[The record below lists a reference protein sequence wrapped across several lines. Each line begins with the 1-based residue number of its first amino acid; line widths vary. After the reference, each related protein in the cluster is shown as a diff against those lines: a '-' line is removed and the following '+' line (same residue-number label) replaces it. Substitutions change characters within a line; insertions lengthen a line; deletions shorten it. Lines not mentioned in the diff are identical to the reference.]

1 MSQVR
6 LHSTAKSRPLSTLQL
21 TPQSAN
27 TPTWVMGQS
36 LPAEALDS
44 AVPFPCPLPQA
55 PTPPQYTTKR
65 QMGQTQGWWG
75 HHRGWEELSASSR
88 PITSR
93 DLVWLSAVGIVQN
106 KQKLQAES
114 KHFARMKNVDK
125 IQLLH
130 SEKRLRG
137 LLLRQQRS
145 STAWAPTKGLPTS
158 AVPSAQRKSG
168 PGPRAAVVPQ
178 PQQVSDTA

>member
-1 MSQVR
+1 
-6 LHSTAKSRPLSTLQL
+6 
-21 TPQSAN
+21 
-27 TPTWVMGQS
+27 MGQS

-44 AVPFPCPLPQA
+44 AVLFPCPLPQA

-65 QMGQTQGWWG
+65 QKGPTQGWWG
-75 HHRGWEELSASSR
+75 HHKGWEELSASSR

-114 KHFARMKNVDK
+114 KHFAGMKNADK

-130 SEKRLRG
+130 SEKQLWG
-137 LLLRQQRS
+137 LLLRQQPS
-145 STAWAPTKGLPTS
+145 LPAWAPTKGLPTS
-158 AVPSAQRKSG
+158 VVPSAQRKSG

-178 PQQVSDTA
+178 LQQVSDTA